1 MADTTAIFTTLDDYL
16 LSLADGIVLAQS
28 QLSELGASGMPGRQ
42 FQYYLPK
49 VDFELR
55 MHVRVTEDEGLGA
68 RYAGTSRS
76 SARARHVVFQPAAT
90 DPQSGGGSVTNAT
103 TDVLSVISGSFIAVP
118 ANEGLPAVVLSA
130 EVTRESATEYT
141 IEVTARNAAGEPNVG
156 LRVEFNLDRDE
167 TEEMNPSLGASALAS
182 GTALNN
188 GVVTTDSSG
197 VAANTLT
204 LDASQPVGSL
214 LVIVLDA
221 AGRTEN
227 LVVEVTS

>member
-16 LSLADGIVLAQS
+16 LSIADGIVLAQT
-28 QLSELGASGMPGRQ
+28 QLSELGVSGMPGRQ
-42 FQYYLPK
+42 FNYYLPK

-55 MHVRVTEDEGLGA
+55 MHVRVTEDESLGA

-76 SARARHVVFQPAAT
+76 GTRARHVIFQPAAT
-90 DPQSGGGSVTNAT
+90 DPQSGGGSVSSAT
-103 TDVLSVISGSFIAVP
+103 TDVLSVISGSFVAIP
-118 ANEGLPAVVLSA
+118 ANEGLPSVILGT
-130 EVTRESATEYT
+130 EVTRVDATTCT
-141 IEVTARNAAGEPNVG
+141 IDVTARNAAGEPNVG

-167 TEEMNPSLGASALAS
+167 TEALNPSLGSGAVAS
-182 GTALNN
+182 GTGLQS

-197 VAANTLT
+197 LASNTLT
-204 LDASQPVGSL
+204 LDATQPVGSL

-227 LVVEVTS
+227 IVVEVTS